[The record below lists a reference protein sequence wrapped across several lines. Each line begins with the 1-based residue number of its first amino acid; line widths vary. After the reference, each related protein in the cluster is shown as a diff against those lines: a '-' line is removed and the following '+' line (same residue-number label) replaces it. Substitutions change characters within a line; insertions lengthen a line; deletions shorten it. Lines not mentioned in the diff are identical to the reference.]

1 MGDVTSLDSV
11 YTTVSGNSA
20 SWNSAGGAIDSTN
33 IIRQAPN
40 TLNEDV
46 TITSNYNAFAIGPL
60 TIADGVTVTVSSSA
74 VFTVI

>member
-1 MGDVTSLDSV
+1 MGDITSLDSV

-20 SWNSAGGAIDSTN
+20 SWAGGGGIDSTD
-33 IIRQAPN
+33 IIKQAPN

-46 TITSNYNAFAIGPL
+46 TITANYNAFAIGPL